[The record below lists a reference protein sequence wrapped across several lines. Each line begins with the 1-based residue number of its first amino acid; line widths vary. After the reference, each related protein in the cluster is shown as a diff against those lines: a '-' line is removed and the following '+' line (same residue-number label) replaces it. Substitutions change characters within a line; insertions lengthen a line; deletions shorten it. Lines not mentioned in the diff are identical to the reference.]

1 MFVLSNN
8 PLEAQLRVFFK
19 TKAVEYV
26 PISLFKTY
34 SLDQE
39 LLPFLN
45 EDNLQSCGLFLA
57 IHIKVLS

>member
-1 MFVLSNN
+1 MFVLSNS

-26 PISLFKTY
+26 PISLFKTH

-45 EDNLQSCGLFLA
+45 EDIYRAVDFF
-57 IHIKVLS
+57 